1 MAKEVVTPQEEML
14 ESAKAQTE
22 NFFEKNSK
30 MVVVAIVAIFAL
42 AAVVF
47 GYKKA
52 IVEPRMTKAQE
63 MLFEAQYRFEQ
74 DNADF
79 ALALNGDA
87 SAPGFLQVIEQYG
100 NTPAGN
106 LANMYAAACSLRLG
120 DLAQAE
126 KHIKNFSSVKG
137 PAGEMINAMAI
148 GIEGDIA
155 VENDDL
161 AKAASLFEKAAAASD
176 NEFTAPMYL
185 RKASQA
191 YRAMG
196 NVEKAN
202 ANLKA
207 IQDKYPSSVDSREAT
222 IFIGD

>member
-47 GYKKA
+47 GYKKV

-74 DNADF
+74 ENADY
-79 ALALNGDA
+79 ALALNGDE
-87 SAPGFLQVIEQYG
+87 SAPGFAEVAEQYG

-106 LANMYAAACSLRLG
+106 LANIYAASCALRLG
-120 DLAQAE
+120 DLAAAE
-126 KHIKNFSSVKG
+126 KYINNYKSVKG
-137 PAGEMINAMAI
+137 IPGQMVNAMAE
-148 GIEGDIA
+148 GIKGEIA
-155 VENDDL
+155 VENGDYT
-161 AKAASLFEKAAAASD
+161 KAASYFEKAAKVSTND
-176 NEFTAPMYL
+176 FTTPLYL
-185 RKASQA
+185 RKAALA
-191 YRAMG
+191 YSANG
-196 NVEKAN
+196 DEASAKKCYEIINEKYAR
-202 ANLKA
+202 
-207 IQDKYPSSVDSREAT
+207 SMESREALKQLT
-222 IFIGD
+222 E